1 MDLSYL
7 FFLSSG
13 LFLGWSLGAN
23 DASNIFGTAVG
34 SKMVRF
40 TTIAIIASIFVIFG
54 AVFGGAGASETLGN
68 LGSVNAL
75 AGSFMVALSAALA
88 VYLVLRM
95 GVTVSTSQ
103 AIVGS
108 IIGWNLYAGRQTD
121 YCTLTE
127 IVATWITCPLISGCV
142 AVLLYLGLKKLL
154 KCSSMHLLTQ
164 DQLTRIGL
172 VVTAA
177 LGAYALGANN
187 IANVVG
193 VFVESCPFKPLHL
206 GSILTLSPEQVLFL
220 LGSIAVS
227 VGILTY
233 SKKVI
238 MTVGNNLMKMSPMV
252 ALIVVMSQ
260 SIVLLLFS
268 SVTLHNWLEASSLPT
283 LPMVPVSSTQAV
295 IGAILGIGLIKGGRG
310 INWMIVRKIV
320 MGWGMAPVMAM
331 IICFISLFF
340 LENVFN
346 LTVYLPE

>member
-40 TTIAIIASIFVIFG
+40 TTIAVIASIFVILG

-108 IIGWNLYAGRQTD
+108 IIGWNLYAGHDTD
-121 YCTLTE
+121 YSTLTE

-142 AVLLYLGLKKLL
+142 AILLYLGLKKIL

-193 VFVESCPFKPLHL
+193 VFVESCPFKPLRL
-206 GSILTLSPEQVLFL
+206 GNILTLSPEQVLFL

-268 SVTLHNWLEASSLPT
+268 SVTLHNWLEASPFPT

-310 INWMIVRKIV
+310 INWNIVRKIV
-320 MGWGMAPVMAM
+320 MGWGMAPIMAM

-346 LTVYLPE
+346 LTVYQAD